1 MITVM
6 RKVYKSPNIKI
17 VVIDDCDIVTN
28 SLRVSMQAYDE
39 EVEDK
44 PVDPS
49 YESIWGK
56 QW

>member
-1 MITVM
+1 M

-44 PVDPS
+44 PDNPS